1 MVEKR
6 TVEIN
11 NVSTSEVEIKSSIS
25 VEELNRYKE
34 GALKKLGEEISMD
47 GFRKGHIPENI
58 LKEKLGELAILN
70 QMAEMA
76 LADIYPLI
84 VVENKIDVIGHPQV
98 TITKLAP
105 DNPVEFTV
113 KSAIFPQFELPDY
126 KKIAKKINS
135 EKQEVI
141 EVKDEEMETAIKQ
154 IQKVN
159 QSPEA
164 IKEETREGNVEL
176 TDEFVKKL
184 GDFKDVD
191 DFKNKLKENI
201 KLEKTN
207 KAGEAKKVKIMDKIL
222 TETKLEL
229 PEIIIK
235 DETERLL
242 NQTKADITRMGLQ
255 FDKYLEHLKK
265 TEEDLRKE
273 LQPDAEKRA
282 KIQFILDKITKT
294 EKIEVD
300 KGEVEKNIKEILKQH
315 KEAKEE
321 NVRPYIEMVLSNQ
334 EVFKLLEEQ
343 K

>member
-1 MVEKR
+1 MTEKR

-11 NVSTSEVEIKSSIS
+11 NLNTSEVEIKSSIS

-34 GALKKLGEEISMD
+34 GALKKLGEEISID

-58 LKEKLGELAILN
+58 LKEKLGEIAILN

-84 VVENKIDVIGHPQV
+84 VIENKIDVIGHPQV

-113 KSAIFPQFELPDY
+113 KSAVFPQFELPDY
-126 KKIAKKINS
+126 KKISKKINS
-135 EKQEVI
+135 EKQEAVEI
-141 EVKDEEMETAIKQ
+141 TDEEVEAAIKQ
-154 IQKVN
+154 IQKMN

-164 IKEETREGNVEL
+164 AKEESKESNAEL

-184 GDFKDVD
+184 GDFKDIT

-207 KAGEAKKVKIMDKIL
+207 KAEEAKKVKIMDAIL
-222 TETKLEL
+222 NETKLEL

-242 NQTKADITRMGLQ
+242 SQTKADITRMGLQ

-265 TEEDLRKE
+265 TEEDLKKE

-282 KIQFILDKITKT
+282 KIQFILDKIVKT
-294 EKIEVD
+294 EKIEAD
-300 KGEVEKNIKEILKQH
+300 KEEVKKNVEEILKKH

-334 EVFKLLEEQ
+334 AVFKLLREQ
-343 K
+343 